1 MEENSVLIEQ
11 SIGRKYRSETRGVEK
26 IGDYEGIPVF
36 SDSIN
41 VKEGDILTMRGR
53 IGEEDPEVYRECV
66 FNQNTGKVER
76 ADGKPIVTDKRPMG
90 IRAFVVNTEDMKA
103 AYDIIHAQRGIRSM
117 KKFGVI

>member
-1 MEENSVLIEQ
+1 
-11 SIGRKYRSETRGVEK
+11 
-26 IGDYEGIPVF
+26 
-36 SDSIN
+36 
-41 VKEGDILTMRGR
+41 
-53 IGEEDPEVYRECV
+53 
-66 FNQNTGKVER
+66 VER